1 MYSNRNPR
9 DSRRDLQNLLSIL
22 SCAGEIADSNSS
34 NVMAENM
41 GHSNLN
47 AFAFLEPTPIRPDH
61 EIMIR
66 KQFFSTKNNS
76 QVIERQSNETANPS
90 VPLTSFNAFLGR
102 DDETFNL
109 HKVNVGPMIVG
120 NLSTGIDDEP
130 LNLHQPDLAPESSWA
145 MSSNGI
151 DDLAPA
157 NSGKMSKECSITPA
171 NESFNRLALFGGNIS
186 LGNTSD
192 ASVASIRFLEHQTS
206 QWDKRFQELLLFVHD
221 HGHALVPHSYFPNQK
236 LAQWAKRQRHQFKR
250 KIMGYHS
257 TLTDERENKL
267 LQAGFV
273 FDSHRAAWQVHFE
286 SLKAFS
292 LANGHCRI
300 PRDFRDRSLE
310 VWMKHQRRQY
320 VLLLK
325 GKKSTMT
332 DDRIA
337 ALNSIGFNWNP
348 RNLVRPS
355 KV

>member
-1 MYSNRNPR
+1 MFSNGNPR

-22 SCAGEIADSNSS
+22 SCAGEIADSSIS
-34 NVMAENM
+34 YNVMAENM

-66 KQFFSTKNNS
+66 KHMFSTKNNK
-76 QVIERQSNETANPS
+76 QVIESNETANPFS
-90 VPLTSFNAFLGR
+90 SLTSSNAFLGR
-102 DDETFNL
+102 DDEALNL
-109 HKVNVGPMIVG
+109 HKVNEGPMIAG
-120 NLSTGIDDEP
+120 NLCTGNIDDEP
-130 LNLHQPDLAPESSWA
+130 LNLHQADLAPENSWA
-145 MSSNGI
+145 MSSDDM
-151 DDLAPA
+151 DDLTPVV
-157 NSGKMSKECSITPA
+157 SGNMSKECSVTPA
-171 NESFNRLALFGGNIS
+171 NESFSRLAFVGGDIS

-192 ASVASIRFLEHQTS
+192 ASSASIRFLKHQTS
-206 QWDKRFQELLLFVHD
+206 QWDKRFQELLLFVHE

-236 LAQWAKRQRHQFKR
+236 LAQWAKRQRHQYKR
-250 KIMGYHS
+250 KKMGHHS

-267 LQAGFV
+267 LEVGFV
-273 FDSHRAAWQVHFE
+273 FDSHRAAWQVQFE
-286 SLKAFS
+286 CLKAFS

-300 PRDFRDRSLE
+300 PRDFEDRSLE
-310 VWMKHQRRQY
+310 IWMKHQRRQY
-320 VLLLK
+320 VLLMK
-325 GKKSTMT
+325 GRKSTMT